1 MGSWADSGGM
11 TDLLDGFRGS
21 TLPVFVVVGLGVLIL
36 LAAVRG
42 DRRSKR
48 WWVDS
53 PVVEGVIVERR
64 AQANR
69 EGTFRVLVRFV
80 PQAGGEVSGWSRNVI
95 DIASSPKPGTSV
107 RVAYD
112 VSEPSVFEVKPL
124 VDPEPVG
131 VWWWVLVAGIVGFV
145 GLILWVTWF

>member
-1 MGSWADSGGM
+1 M
-11 TDLLDGFRGS
+11 
-21 TLPVFVVVGLGVLIL
+21 FVVVGLGVLIV
-36 LAAVRG
+36 LASVRG

-48 WWVDS
+48 WWAES

-124 VDPEPVG
+124 VDAGPLGWGWWAAFVG
-131 VWWWVLVAGIVGFV
+131 VFGAVGV
-145 GLILWVTWF
+145 MLWVTWF